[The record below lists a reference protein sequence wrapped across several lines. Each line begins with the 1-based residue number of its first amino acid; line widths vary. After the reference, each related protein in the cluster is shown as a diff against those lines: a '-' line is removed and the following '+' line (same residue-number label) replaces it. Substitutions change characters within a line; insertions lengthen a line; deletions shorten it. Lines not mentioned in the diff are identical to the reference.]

1 MRYRRKITY
10 DTPFHLLS
18 GRPAHGSTATADSF
32 SSFIDIHASPS
43 PHAPVGG
50 RAPCGA
56 RRIVLGRQAG
66 WHAVRYDG
74 CQGFV
79 SGEEIVL
86 NY

>member
-10 DTPFHLLS
+10 PHPFCLLS
-18 GRPAHGSTATADSF
+18 GRPAHGATATADSV
-32 SSFIDIHASPS
+32 SPVVDIHASPS
-43 PHAPVGG
+43 SRAPVVGF
-50 RAPCGA
+50 APCGA
-56 RRIVLGRQAG
+56 ELLVLGRQAG
-66 WHAVRYDG
+66 WHAVRYEG

>member
-1 MRYRRKITY
+1 MRYQRN
-10 DTPFHLLS
+10 
-18 GRPAHGSTATADSF
+18 
-32 SSFIDIHASPS
+32 ASPS
-43 PHAPVGG
+43 SHAPVVG

-56 RRIVLGRQAG
+56 LLLVIGRQAG
-66 WHAVRYDG
+66 WHAVRYDN